1 MTGTSRYQE
10 VQEKVLTV
18 QRVLGAG
25 GAARLRGIDWFA
37 WISAGGSSAVLLA
50 AETGIAEVVVTP
62 QGGCVVTDEI
72 EAARLMDEEL
82 PVGFPVR
89 PTPWAYREAREALV
103 RELTQG
109 YRVFSDRPAS
119 GEEPL
124 PEELWHARWAL
135 VPAEVERYRE
145 VGRQAAQAMT
155 EVLNQARPE
164 WSELELAGAGGQA
177 LVRRGLEPGLV
188 MAAGERR
195 LELYRHPMPT
205 TAPLGRQ
212 AMLVF
217 CARGFGLWA
226 NLTRFVSFG
235 ALPAANLELHRLV
248 QQVEARALELSR
260 PGARLRT
267 VYGELAKAYAALGH
281 PEAIRE
287 HHQGGSTGYLSR
299 EMIAT
304 PDSCQTLAAASAVAW
319 NPSLPG
325 AKVEDTFLVTE
336 SGLENL
342 TLDPAWPTAPVA
354 GIPRP
359 QVLER

>member
-1 MTGTSRYQE
+1 MSGPSRHQE
-10 VQEKVLTV
+10 VQDKVSCV
-18 QRVLGAG
+18 QRAIGEG
-25 GAARLRGIDWFA
+25 GTARLRGIDWFA
-37 WISAGGSSAVLLA
+37 WITAGGSSAVLLT
-50 AETGIAEVVVTP
+50 AETGIAEVLVTP
-62 QGGCVVTDEI
+62 QGACVVTDEI

-89 PTPWAYREAREALV
+89 PIPWAYHEAREALV

-109 YRVFSDRPAS
+109 CRVFSDRPVP
-119 GEEPL
+119 GEDPL
-124 PEELWHARWAL
+124 PEELLHARWSL
-135 VPAEVERYRE
+135 LPVEQERYRE
-145 VGRQAAQAMT
+145 VGRQAALAMT
-155 EVLNQARPE
+155 EVLNLARPE
-164 WSELELAGAGGQA
+164 WSELDLAGAGAQA
-177 LVRRGLEPGLV
+177 LLRRGLEPGLV

-205 TAPLGRQ
+205 SAPLGRQ

-235 ALPAANLELHRLV
+235 ALPAASLERHRLV

-260 PGARLRT
+260 PGTRLRT
-267 VYGELAKAYAALGH
+267 VYGELAKGYAALGH

-299 EMIAT
+299 EVIAT
-304 PDSCQTLAAASAVAW
+304 PDSCATLAVGSAVAW
-319 NPSLPG
+319 NPSLVG
-325 AKVEDTFLVTE
+325 AKVEDTLLITE

-354 GIPRP
+354 GTPRP

>member
-1 MTGTSRYQE
+1 MSTTRYEE
-10 VQEKVLTV
+10 VQEKVRTV
-18 QRVLGAG
+18 QRVLGDG
-25 GAARLRGIDWFA
+25 CAARLRGIDWFA

-62 QGGCVVTDEI
+62 QGAVVVTDEI
-72 EAARLMDEEL
+72 EAARLRDEEL
-82 PVGFPVR
+82 PAGFPVR
-89 PTPWAYREAREALV
+89 PTPWAYLEAREALV

-109 YRVFSDRPAS
+109 CRVFSDRPAP
-119 GEEPL
+119 GEEAL
-124 PEELWHARWAL
+124 PDELLHARWAL
-135 VPAEVERYRE
+135 LPAEVERYRQ

-155 EVLNQARPE
+155 EVLNLARPE
-164 WSELELAGAGGQA
+164 WSELELAGAGAQA
-177 LVRRGLEPGLV
+177 LLRRGLAPGLV
-188 MAAGERR
+188 MAAGDGR
-195 LELYRHPMPT
+195 LERYRHPMPT

-212 AMLVF
+212 VMLVF

-226 NLTRFVSFG
+226 NLTRFASFG
-235 ALPAANLELHRLV
+235 TLPAASVERHRLV
-248 QQVEARALELSR
+248 QGVEARVLELSR
-260 PGARLRT
+260 PGTRLRT
-267 VYGELAKAYAALGH
+267 VYGEAAKAYAGIGH

-299 EMIAT
+299 EVVAT
-304 PDSCQTLAAASAVAW
+304 PDCCQTLAAGCAVAW

-336 SGLENL
+336 DGLENL
-342 TLDPAWPTAPVA
+342 TFDPAWPTAPVA